1 MEDDGGVLG
10 RLPRSRPGTRSE
22 KRATAKPKRT
32 AAKATPKAAAAKA
45 TPKAAAAKPKRA
57 PATPPPPRSQP
68 MPERPP
74 RRRPQHSVP
83 PARERSG
90 DPLTE
95 VLRTGAKVAEGGV
108 KLAGGLTRELLRR
121 IPRP

>member
-1 MEDDGGVLG
+1 MNDDGGVLG

-22 KRATAKPKRT
+22 KRADVAGPAKPKPR
-32 AAKATPKAAAAKA
+32 PAAAK
-45 TPKAAAAKPKRA
+45 PKPAAAAKPK
-57 PATPPPPRSQP
+57 PAAAAKPKPKPTRPQP
-68 MPERPP
+68 TPERPRP
-74 RRRPQHSVP
+74 RRPAHSAP
-83 PARERSG
+83 PAQQRAG

-108 KLAGGLTRELLRR
+108 KLAGGITRGLLRR

>member
-1 MEDDGGVLG
+1 MNDDGGVLG

-22 KRATAKPKRT
+22 KRADAGGPAKAKAKTTPATAKPK
-32 AAKATPKAAAAKA
+32 PK
-45 TPKAAAAKPKRA
+45 AAKPK
-57 PATPPPPRSQP
+57 PPRSQP
-68 MPERPP
+68 MPERPRP
-74 RRRPQHSVP
+74 RRPAHSVP
-83 PARERSG
+83 PPPERAG

-108 KLAGGLTRELLRR
+108 KLAGGITRGLLRR